1 MRQMKRKVTALL
13 LLLALLL
20 CGCAG
25 KTEENVGN
33 EKTVPL
39 DRILEA
45 LKTGSVATYESAF
58 PSDFCRAYREA
69 YPDMPETV
77 EALLNA
83 ANGFNREHYGEDYT
97 IRYELTETE
106 LCDPAQFAGEYQFN
120 HLDTFSCTVPL
131 ASEAA
136 RIHVTV
142 YHTGSF
148 DELEKEEIYTVLLI
162 NGIWYFHPQ
171 LFGTVLHD

>member
-1 MRQMKRKVTALL
+1 MKRKSVAFL

-20 CGCAG
+20 CGCGG
-25 KTEENVGN
+25 KTEESIGD

-45 LKTGSVATYESAF
+45 LKTESVATYESAF
-58 PSDFCRAYREA
+58 PADFCRAYRAA

-77 EALLNA
+77 ETLLRVA
-83 ANGFNREHYGEDYT
+83 SEFNREHYGDDCT

-106 LCDPAQFAGEYQFN
+106 LCEPAQFAGEFQFN
-120 HLDTFSCTVPL
+120 YLDTFSYTLPQ
-131 ASEAA
+131 ASKAA

-142 YHTGSF
+142 YRAGSF
-148 DELEKEEIYTVLLI
+148 DEAEKEETYVVLLI
-162 NGIWYFHPQ
+162 GEIWYLHPM
-171 LFGTVLHD
+171 LFGTVLND